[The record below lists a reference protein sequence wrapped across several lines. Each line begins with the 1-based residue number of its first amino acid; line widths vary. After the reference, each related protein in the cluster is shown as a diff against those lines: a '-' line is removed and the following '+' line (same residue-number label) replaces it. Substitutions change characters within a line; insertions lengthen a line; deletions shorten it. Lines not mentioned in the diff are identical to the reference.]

1 MKTITIFKRKVNIAL
16 LSAAAVLAGVA
27 GCKKGT
33 FDINGTNP
41 NSPSKVLPQYSLS
54 ASLAGTANV
63 MYSAVGSFNNATIPV
78 GGNQDMINNWMGY
91 WTQSGAYTPSNT
103 FVLYQLTS
111 GTASGNWDAAFNNLS
126 NYHTL
131 ITSVSGDATLVN
143 YKAIGMMMTAFVYQ
157 RIVDL
162 YDKAPYTGALV
173 PNSTFSY
180 KYDDGATI
188 YKACIA
194 KIDSAVALIK
204 ANPGAVSPGKF
215 DIVFNGDMGL
225 WVKFGNTLKLK
236 MLMRQTAS
244 SQNGSLGDAGVKAAL
259 SGYSASDFLG
269 AGEDASINPGYS
281 GAADNAEN
289 PLYIDVVQ
297 TSTAA
302 PGYNEKYYRA
312 NKYAVDFYS
321 KHNDPR
327 LAMLYLPNNNGDIV
341 GRVYGSQNGN
351 EANSVIS
358 GLTGYGSNA
367 SAKEAA
373 PAIPAFESLFLVA
386 EAQVR
391 GYIAGSAAASYKAG
405 VEESFRILGSDKA
418 TADTYMAQSDPV
430 ANFTLATNPI
440 KAIITQKWAACNSLD
455 PVESYSDY
463 RRLTIPAD
471 LPVSI
476 YPGVTV
482 NHIPFRLP
490 YPTSELSYNSANVPA
505 GGTGTDALTSKIFW
519 MP

>member
-33 FDINGTNP
+33 FDINGTSP
-41 NSPSKVLPQYSLS
+41 NAPSSVLPKFSLS
-54 ASLAGTANV
+54 ASLSGTANL
-63 MYSAVGSFNNATIPV
+63 MYSAVGGV

-103 FVLYQLTS
+103 YVLYQLTS
-111 GTASGNWDAAFNNLS
+111 GTGAGNWDMGFNNLS
-126 NYHTL
+126 NYHQL
-131 ITSVSGDATLVN
+131 IKASSTDATLVN
-143 YKAIGMMMTAFVYQ
+143 YKAIGMIMTAFVYQ

-162 YDKAPYTGALV
+162 YNKAPYTGALV

-194 KIDSAVALIK
+194 KIDSAVAAIK
-204 ANPGAVSPGKF
+204 ANPGAVSPGNY
-215 DIVFNGDMGL
+215 DIMFKGDMGM

-244 SQNGSLGDAGVKAAL
+244 SANGSLGDAGVKSAL
-259 SGYSASDFLG
+259 SGYTADDFLG

-281 GAADNAEN
+281 SAADNAEN
-289 PLYIDVVQ
+289 PLYIDVVK
-297 TSTAA
+297 TSTGQ
-302 PGYNEKYYRA
+302 PGYNEKYFRA
-312 NKYAVDFYS
+312 NKYGVDFYHA
-321 KHNDPR
+321 HNDLR
-327 LAMLYLPNNNGDIV
+327 DTMFYLPADADGMIH
-341 GRVYGSQNGN
+341 GRLYGSQNGN

-358 GLTGYGSNA
+358 GLTGFGLNA
-367 SAKEAA
+367 SASESS
-373 PAIPAFESLFLVA
+373 PIIPAFESLFLLA
-386 EAQVR
+386 EAQQR
-391 GYIAGSAAASYKAG
+391 GYIAGSAADSYKAG

-418 TADTYMAQSDPV
+418 TADAYMAQADPV
-430 ANFTLATNPI
+430 ANFALASDPI
-440 KAIITQKWAACNSLD
+440 KAIITQEWAACNSLD
-455 PVESYSDY
+455 PLESYSNY
-463 RRLTIPAD
+463 RRLGIPRI
-471 LPVSI
+471 PVSA

-482 NHIPFRLP
+482 DHIPYRFP
-490 YPTSELSYNSANVPA
+490 YPTSELSYNSANVPD
-505 GGTGTDALTSKIFW
+505 GGTGTEALNSKIFW